1 METQVNPSVI
11 SVVLVAMAAAS
22 LVIMLSLN
30 QINYLVHGAL
40 YDFGLT
46 FSYRWAMP
54 YWVFSGILFG
64 LSWANIF
71 IAIII
76 TVHVVRKSRKQTAAV
91 DQTYE
96 TAAEPTQAQGEDT
109 AQRTILDFCA
119 AEQIAAEP
127 PEEEM
132 EIPSEGLI
140 GPIPPPPVAMER
152 FDTGPRQG
160 ESEE

>member
-54 YWVFSGILFG
+54 YWVFSGVLFG

-91 DQTYE
+91 DQTYV
-96 TAAEPTQAQGEDT
+96 TVTEPALGEDT
-109 AQRTILDFCA
+109 AQRKILDFCA
-119 AEQIAAEP
+119 AEQAAEP
-127 PEEEM
+127 LEEGLEG
-132 EIPSEGLI
+132 PSEGLI
-140 GPIPPPPVAMER
+140 EPIAPPPVAVEKVDAR
-152 FDTGPRQG
+152 PRQG

>member
-11 SVVLVAMAAAS
+11 SVVLIAMAAAS

-76 TVHVVRKSRKQTAAV
+76 TVHVVRKSRKQIAAV
-91 DQTYE
+91 DQTYVMGV
-96 TAAEPTQAQGEDT
+96 EPALALAEDT
-109 AQRTILDFCA
+109 AQREILEFCV
-119 AEQIAAEP
+119 AEQAVEP
-127 PEEEM
+127 LEEGLEG
-132 EIPSEGLI
+132 PSEGLI
-140 GPIPPPPVAMER
+140 EPIVPPPVAVENADPR
-152 FDTGPRQG
+152 PRQG